1 MNQVIQ
7 IGKKYAVYLPRKLV
21 DELDLK
27 EGDVLLV
34 KVEGGKLLLKP
45 IRRTVEF
52 WSKIKPEEVEEV
64 GEELTKRLLE

>member
-1 MNQVIQ
+1 MNHVIR

-21 DELDLK
+21 DELHLR
-27 EGDVLLV
+27 EGDALLV

-52 WSKIKPEEVEEV
+52 WSRIKPEEVEEV

>member
-1 MNQVIQ
+1 MNHVIR

-27 EGDVLLV
+27 EGDALLV

-52 WSKIKPEEVEEV
+52 WSRIKPEEVEEV

>member
-1 MNQVIQ
+1 MNHVIR

-21 DELDLK
+21 DELHLK

-34 KVEGGKLLLKP
+34 KVEEGKLLLKP

-52 WSKIKPEEVEEV
+52 WSRIKPEEVEEV

>member
-1 MNQVIQ
+1 MNHVIR

-21 DELDLK
+21 DELHLR
-27 EGDVLLV
+27 EGDALLV
-34 KVEGGKLLLKP
+34 KVEEGGLLLKP

-52 WSKIKPEEVEEV
+52 WSRIKPEEVEEV

>member
-1 MNQVIQ
+1 MNHVIR

-21 DELDLK
+21 DELHLR
-27 EGDVLLV
+27 EGDALLV
-34 KVEGGKLLLKP
+34 KVEEGNLLLKP

-52 WSKIKPEEVEEV
+52 WSRIKPEEVEEV